1 MKKFFAL
8 CSLLLSTYVVADHH
22 EGHFHAKGHG
32 QWVKASGEHGKYN
45 LVVHGHHGEHA
56 VRLKQTFSH
65 GEDSWTMIYVLK
77 KKDHGFFDVMKAGKK
92 IGEGYCFKGDKHK
105 TCHHAY
111 NYKNHHVEVTTH
123 MMNGHVHRIGSVKSG
138 QKNVKFRDHL
148 VKVEKEH
155 RK

>member
-56 VRLKQTFSH
+56 VRLKQTFGH

-77 KKDHGFFDVMKAGKK
+77 KKTMDSSM
-92 IGEGYCFKGDKHK
+92 
-105 TCHHAY
+105 
-111 NYKNHHVEVTTH
+111 
-123 MMNGHVHRIGSVKSG
+123 
-138 QKNVKFRDHL
+138 
-148 VKVEKEH
+148 
-155 RK
+155 